1 MNRTASAFALASV
14 AVLALSG
21 CASGTNDADGT
32 GEGGADAGGDGIRV
46 VASTNVYGDIAAQI
60 GGDHVE
66 VSSIIASLA
75 QDPHEYEASASDQL
89 TVKNAQLIIENGGGY
104 DAFIETLRDA
114 SGSDADVVTAVE
126 YSDDFPGSEAHDHD
140 EDDADA
146 ETDETA
152 EPHDDDTDEDEDEAE
167 DTDAEH
173 DETEHADEDGHEGH
187 DHIEGF
193 NEHVWYDPHTIQH
206 VAEAI
211 AEELIE
217 LDAANRADYE
227 ENLAAFQA
235 ELTGLE
241 DSLAEIK
248 AAHDGD
254 KIFVTEPVPLY
265 LAEAAGLVNVT
276 PEAFSEAV
284 EEGQDVPPATLL
296 ESLDLIEAGDIKVLF
311 ANAQTG
317 GAETTQVIDA
327 AEAAG
332 TAVQEVTELVPDGDT
347 YISWMQD
354 NIAVLAGNLD
364 R

>member
-1 MNRTASAFALASV
+1 MNKPLAAIALSSAAVFALA
-14 AVLALSG
+14 G
-21 CASGTNDADGT
+21 CSQAAGS
-32 GEGGADAGGDGIRV
+32 GGAETADDSIQV
-46 VASTNVYGDIAAQI
+46 VASTNVYGDIAGRI
-60 GGDHVE
+60 GGDHVD
-66 VSSIIASLA
+66 VTSIISSLS

-89 TVKNAQLIIENGGGY
+89 TVKKAKLIVENGGGY
-104 DAFIETLRDA
+104 DSFMESLRDA

-126 YSDDFPGSEAHDHD
+126 YSHDYPGAEVHDHAD
-140 EDDADA
+140 GEEDQHDSEPTESAGAD
-146 ETDETA
+146 T
-152 EPHDDDTDEDEDEAE
+152 
-167 DTDAEH
+167 
-173 DETEHADEDGHEGH
+173 HEGH

-193 NEHVWYDPHTIQH
+193 NEHVWYDPHTMEH

-211 AEELIE
+211 AEQLIE
-217 LDAANRADYE
+217 LDSAHKADYE
-227 ENLAAFQA
+227 KNLADFQSDLA
-235 ELTGLE
+235 GLE
-241 DSLAEIK
+241 DSLATIK
-248 AAHDGD
+248 SAHEGD

-296 ESLDLIEAGDIKVLF
+296 ESLELIKAGDIKVLF

-327 AEAAG
+327 ADKAG

-347 YISWMQD
+347 YITWMQD
-354 NIAVLAGNLD
+354 NITTLAGNLD

>member
-1 MNRTASAFALASV
+1 MNKPLAAIALSSA
-14 AVLALSG
+14 AVLALAG
-21 CASGTNDADGT
+21 CSQAAGSDGAETAD
-32 GEGGADAGGDGIRV
+32 DGIQV
-46 VASTNVYGDIAAQI
+46 VASTNVYGDIASRI

-66 VSSIIASLA
+66 VTSIIASLS

-89 TVKNAQLIIENGGGY
+89 TVKKAQLIVENGGGY
-104 DAFIETLRDA
+104 DSFMESLRDA
-114 SGSDADVVTAVE
+114 SGAEAEVVTAVE
-126 YSDDFPGSEAHDHD
+126 YSHDYPGSDVHDHD
-140 EDDADA
+140 DEDGAH
-146 ETDETA
+146 DETE
-152 EPHDDDTDEDEDEAE
+152 EPHDD
-167 DTDAEH
+167 
-173 DETEHADEDGHEGH
+173 ADDSADGHEGH

-193 NEHVWYDPHTIQH
+193 NEHVWYDPHTISH

-217 LDAANRADYE
+217 LDAANKADYE
-227 ENLAAFQA
+227 QNLADFQSDI
-235 ELTGLE
+235 EGLE
-241 DSLAEIK
+241 NSLAEI
-248 AAHDGD
+248 ASAHEGD

-296 ESLDLIEAGDIKVLF
+296 EALDLIEAGDIKVLF

-354 NIAVLAGNLD
+354 NIATLAGNLD